1 MNVRLSKTAVP
12 AALVVFALVAG
23 ACGSDEQA
31 ADGRHGVF
39 EDTEAEFVRCMS
51 TEEVNKTVTVCPDG
65 SQRVVY
71 ESGGGYTLTAL
82 DENECQTKYWDDDAH
97 SVSREDCGDGSYE
110 ENYRDGRSWGR
121 TAIDDQGCQGNYNNE
136 GYSDFSCTDGS
147 GWGENQGD
155 GTWTRTARDADGCT
169 HLESQVHNETVCADG
184 SGTGTDREGVSW
196 TRSASDENGCQMTI
210 YGGGTQVS
218 RRYCSNGSSE
228 TIFRGGWEQSR
239 GPGYWSEEV
248 KAAAAEAGVPACQTN
263 TWASGGVA
271 NATTTSCGDGSGSG
285 EWFDGLSWERVQTET
300 THDDGIRETCESSIY
315 NNGLTRNDC
324 WRYLDGIHQ
333 GSHAELID
341 NGDVLIRIDRSN
353 EDGEGGQRCWVQVV
367 SGSVIEGSARSCW
380 GGSGADGVAEVVL
393 GGLTVST
400 EGVQDDGCTVYTT
413 NFSENMSSCFNR
425 VDWSVSG
432 VMADGTAWA
441 MTEEDGCTRY
451 TTEEV
456 WSETSFCWRN
466 DDPPPSTMRDG
477 TTFEWVDIIGYRKA
491 AVVNGETLAVRDWR
505 RPSPFSMLTSVTA
518 GIGGDR
524 MGMMR
529 RSSTAS
535 EFSCSTLS
543 TMSSPASVLVC
554 AALGIEPMFTTE
566 FVPPPIDQAAID
578 QAAALQ
584 AAVDVA
590 KAAEAAAAAA
600 EDAAAQAAAAQALA
614 VAEAEQALAQAAADQ
629 DAAAQAAAAQALAQA
644 AAEQAAAET
653 AAAAAQAAA
662 AQAAAAQA
670 AVDQAAAEAAAAQA
684 AAAQAAAEQ
693 ALADAAAQA
702 ILDAGLVS
710 TGYTAEEFASIS
722 AAAESLG
729 ISLSEFQATGV
740 HIIDFLT
747 QLAGGYEIVV
757 PLTDPPDANGPE
769 SVTSTWDEQARDVI
783 GRVSTGYG
791 ATEAEA
797 QKFGAFLLT
806 FFVALSGG

>member
-12 AALVVFALVAG
+12 AAAALVVFALVAG

-82 DENECQTKYWDDDAH
+82 DENECQTKYWDDDH
-97 SVSREDCGDGSYE
+97 YSVSREGCGDGSYE
-110 ENYRDGRSWGR
+110 EEYRDGRIFGR
-121 TAIDDQGCQGNYNNE
+121 TATDAQGCRGYYGNDNYE
-136 GYSDFSCTDGS
+136 SFDCEDGS
-147 GWGENQGD
+147 GWGKDDQD
-155 GTWTRTARDADGCT
+155 GAWTRTPTDAEGCT
-169 HLESQVHNETVCADG
+169 YLVSQIHSETDCDDG
-184 SGTGTDREGVSW
+184 SGSGVDRSGFTWSRDVYDADNCR
-196 TRSASDENGCQMTI
+196 TTL
-210 YGGGTQVS
+210 YGGGSLVS
-218 RRYCSNGSSE
+218 SRNCPGGAEDSV
-228 TIFRGGWEQSR
+228 FRGGWELSADAYPWHSGLDCR
-239 GPGYWSEEV
+239 TTTWS
-248 KAAAAEAGVPACQTN
+248 
-263 TWASGGVA
+263 SGGVVA
-271 NATTTSCGDGSGSG
+271 ATDQYCGALASESD
-285 EWFDGLSWERVQTET
+285 WFDGLSWVKAAQEET
-300 THDDGIRETCESSIY
+300 TDAEGVREWCTTTSF
-315 NNGLTRNDC
+315 NNGIDERSCYFTEGVMHLGQVTELVNREDASLILRVEDRN
-324 WRYLDGIHQ
+324 
-333 GSHAELID
+333 E
-341 NGDVLIRIDRSN
+341 
-353 EDGEGGQRCWVQVV
+353 EEGRMWCTTFNV
-367 SGSVIEGSARSCW
+367 SGIISGNARSCYDRNFDET
-380 GGSGADGVAEVVL
+380 ATITL
-393 GGLTVST
+393 GDLTYST
-400 EGVQDDGCTVYTT
+400 QPGDSDDCTVYSS
-413 NFSENMSSCFNR
+413 NFDGDVQVCF
-425 VDWSVSG
+425 DAETWTQSG
-432 VMADGTAWA
+432 VLADGTSWTA
-441 MTEEDGCTRY
+441 EFDGRCQQF
-451 TTEEV
+451 TTDEV
-456 WSETSFCWRN
+456 WSDSVCWTDRGGRN
-466 DDPPPSTMRDG
+466 SSGAMRDG
-477 TTFEWVDIIGYRKA
+477 TTYESVELIGERTGW
-491 AVVNGETLAVRDWR
+491 VVNDEIVQVDDWNIRSPESALMRFGVAGPGGFDMAV
-505 RPSPFSMLTSVTA
+505 PSELH
-518 GIGGDR
+518 
-524 MGMMR
+524 
-529 RSSTAS
+529 
-535 EFSCSTLS
+535 CSRLS
-543 TMSSPASVLVC
+543 QVVSPRISLLC

>member
-1 MNVRLSKTAVP
+1 V
-12 AALVVFALVAG
+12 
-23 ACGSDEQA
+23 
-31 ADGRHGVF
+31 
-39 EDTEAEFVRCMS
+39 
-51 TEEVNKTVTVCPDG
+51 
-65 SQRVVY
+65 
-71 ESGGGYTLTAL
+71 
-82 DENECQTKYWDDDAH
+82 
-97 SVSREDCGDGSYE
+97 
-110 ENYRDGRSWGR
+110 
-121 TAIDDQGCQGNYNNE
+121 
-136 GYSDFSCTDGS
+136 
-147 GWGENQGD
+147 
-155 GTWTRTARDADGCT
+155 
-169 HLESQVHNETVCADG
+169 
-184 SGTGTDREGVSW
+184 
-196 TRSASDENGCQMTI
+196 
-210 YGGGTQVS
+210 
-218 RRYCSNGSSE
+218 
-228 TIFRGGWEQSR
+228 
-239 GPGYWSEEV
+239 
-248 KAAAAEAGVPACQTN
+248 
-263 TWASGGVA
+263 
-271 NATTTSCGDGSGSG
+271 
-285 EWFDGLSWERVQTET
+285 
-300 THDDGIRETCESSIY
+300 
-315 NNGLTRNDC
+315 
-324 WRYLDGIHQ
+324 
-333 GSHAELID
+333 
-341 NGDVLIRIDRSN
+341 
-353 EDGEGGQRCWVQVV
+353 
-367 SGSVIEGSARSCW
+367 RSCRE
-380 GGSGADGVAEVVL
+380 GSGADGVGEVVL
-393 GGLTVST
+393 GGLTMST

-441 MTEEDGCTRY
+441 LAEEDGCTRY

-491 AVVNGETLAVRDWR
+491 AVVNGETLAVQDWR
-505 RPSPFSMLTSVTA
+505 RPSMESMLASVTE
-518 GIGGDR
+518 GIGGRR
-524 MGMMR
+524 MMMR
-529 RSSTAS
+529 ESRTAS
-535 EFSCSTLS
+535 EFGCSTLS

-614 VAEAEQALAQAAADQ
+614 VAEAAQALAQAAADQ